1 MGARPT
7 KRDLLEQKLQTV
19 GTIDEETWARLKR
32 ELAPVSD
39 SYLHTLLKHSG
50 RAMAPLVEG
59 VNVSSLDDAERTLR
73 ALCSEHGEADITRKK
88 ACRAVVIAAKQKLR
102 WSLQRAVREDA
113 SRPAKEEILLWTA
126 TWLENPA
133 VFPEWIVL
141 RRQLLTEART
151 IPP

>member
-1 MGARPT
+1 MAARPT

-19 GTIDEETWARLKR
+19 GMIDEETWARLKR

-39 SYLHTLLKHSG
+39 SYLHSLLKHGG
-50 RAMAPLVEG
+50 RPLTPLVEG

-73 ALCSEHGEADITRKK
+73 ALSSEYGAADIIRRKT
-88 ACRAVVIAAKQKLR
+88 CRSVVIGAKQKLR
-102 WSLQRAVREDA
+102 WSLQRAVREDT
-113 SRPAKEEILLWTA
+113 SRSAKEEILLWIA

-133 VFPEWIVL
+133 VFPDWIVL
-141 RRQLLTEART
+141 RRQLFTEART